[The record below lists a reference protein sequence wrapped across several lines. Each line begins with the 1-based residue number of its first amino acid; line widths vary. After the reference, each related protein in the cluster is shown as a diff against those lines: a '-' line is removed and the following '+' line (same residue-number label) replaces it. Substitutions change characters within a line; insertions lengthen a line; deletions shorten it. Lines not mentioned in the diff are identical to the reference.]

1 MSVVNTRGTG
11 SELSSGLQALIGRML
26 ADTDFRRA
34 VALNPEKAVL
44 EAGIELSHEEMARL
58 QALPAEQRQQIA
70 DAVDSRDSKG
80 WWFVFL
86 GWFHIW

>member
-1 MSVVNTRGTG
+1 MSTVNTG
-11 SELSSGLQALIGRML
+11 SELSAGLQALIGRML
-26 ADTDFRRA
+26 ADTDFRRS
-34 VALNPEKAVL
+34 VALDPERAVR
-44 EAGIELSHEEMARL
+44 EAGIELSRDEMARL